1 MSTQPRKVPPVS
13 SITVQIAPTAATRAV
28 NHRQT
33 FTVQVTG
40 TSNQTVQWQV
50 NGILGGDTT
59 VGQICVVNIV
69 PCQPISTS
77 SAGSVD
83 YLAPGALPTRN
94 PVTVSATSQA
104 DPSQSASAHV
114 TILAFVVVSVS
125 PPAVTLAPHTKQQ
138 FAATVNGTANQ
149 NVFWQLSGAGCSG
162 AGSPCGVIDATG
174 FYTAPLAPPS
184 PNTLSVIATSAEDT
198 SRSGSASVTIAAGAV
213 ITTLLPAS
221 LTAGAAGG
229 FPLVVQ
235 GSGFVPSS
243 PGPGSAI
250 LFNSSARSAVC
261 TSSNECSTTLASADL
276 AVAASVPVQIRNP
289 DGSTSNQVSF
299 VIVSLATSEDV
310 IPLTAGTP
318 GVTGKDIVVVEP
330 STAGTSTTRS
340 NVNLNIVA
348 MGVFTV
354 ASNNC
359 VLGGNS
365 LPFVRPASG
374 TALVDICAFSTSGL
388 DPAMTYTITGPVPMD
403 INIIAK
409 QPLGLGIVRLTLELT
424 SATLPGPRTL
434 FVENQNKDKSG
445 ATGALE
451 VK

>member
-1 MSTQPRKVPPVS
+1 
-13 SITVQIAPTAATRAV
+13 VQISPTAATRAV

-50 NGILGGDTT
+50 NGFPGGDTI
-59 VGQICVVNIV
+59 VGQICVVNVV
-69 PCQPISTS
+69 PCQPISTT

-83 YLAPGALPTRN
+83 YLAPGSLPTRN

-104 DPSQSASAHV
+104 DPSQSASAQV

-125 PPAVTLAPHTKQQ
+125 PPAVTLAPHTTQQ
-138 FAATVNGTANQ
+138 FVATVNGTSNQ
-149 NVFWQLSGAGCSG
+149 NVFWQLSGAGCNGS
-162 AGSPCGVIDATG
+162 GSPCGVIDATG
-174 FYTAPLAPPS
+174 LYTAPLAPPS
-184 PNTLSVIATSAEDT
+184 PNTLSVLATSAEDT
-198 SRSGSASVTIAAGAV
+198 SRSGSASVTIAAGAT
-213 ITTLLPAS
+213 IIALLPAS

-243 PGPGSAI
+243 PGPGSTI
-250 LFNSSARSAVC
+250 LFNSSARSTTC

-276 AVAASVPVQIRNP
+276 AVAGSVPVQIRNP
-289 DGSTSNQVSF
+289 DGSISNQVSF
-299 VIVSLATSEDV
+299 VIVSPATSEDV
-310 IPLTAGTP
+310 IPLTTGTP
-318 GVTGKDIVVVEP
+318 SVTGKDIVVVEP
-330 STAGTSTTRS
+330 STAGTSTTQS

-348 MGVFTV
+348 LGLFSIV
-354 ASNNC
+354 SNNC
-359 VLGGNS
+359 ALGGNS
-365 LPFVRPASG
+365 LPFARPASG
-374 TALVDICAFSTSGL
+374 TTVVDICAFSTSGL
-388 DPAMTYTITGPVPMD
+388 DPSMTYTITGPAPTD

-424 SATLPGPRTL
+424 STTLPGSRSL
-434 FVENQNKDKSG
+434 FVENQNKDKSA